1 MPMTYHN
8 DGTYTSGDSV
18 ENIELRGKATK
29 SAKRIAD
36 APPRRSQK
44 KSVGAASAGFDLNK
58 LKSNVKSGSK
68 STDSAGSTE
77 SQTAKDAPGKEEKK
91 SEASSASTPPAMAV
105 KKAEA
110 KVESS
115 EQGTALDTSK
125 DSATPKAKIV
135 NTSTVETPEAADT
148 IMTEPTESVSPGT
161 EGSSTEMSNT
171 AVSEMTLDS
180 TETVEKESSS
190 QEVVAPATSESSFTI
205 VSLEELLSGSGES
218 INGAIPWIKRACN
231 KSVSAADTVFAHNSF
246 KVYAVRFIRDSAIAL
261 IGTGDKVAAAEY
273 SYSKDHLADATSM
286 LSTKGAFVC
295 LSNTPIITAE
305 YKTRPT
311 REV

>member
-8 DGTYTSGDSV
+8 DGTYTSWDSV

-58 LKSNVKSGSK
+58 LKSNVKSSSQ
-68 STDSAGSTE
+68 STDSAGATE

-91 SEASSASTPPAMAV
+91 SEASSASISPATAA
-105 KKAEA
+105 KKTEV
-110 KVESS
+110 KVEPS
-115 EQGTALDTSK
+115 EQGTTLDTSK
-125 DSATPKAKIV
+125 DSATPKSKIV

-273 SYSKDHLADATSM
+273 DYRKDHLIDSTSE
-286 LSTKGAFVC
+286 LTLRGVFVC
-295 LSNTPIITAE
+295 LSGTPVITTE
-305 YKTRPT
+305 YKSRPT
-311 REV
+311 LEV